1 MSRLTTLKP
10 RVRPAPT
17 RHPAPAPTGQHER
30 VRGSAWQTTR
40 ARILTRD
47 MGVCRCAGC
56 RAAGRLRPASEVD
69 HVVPLWENGTNDDS
83 NLQAINVDCHVEKT
97 ASEYA
102 RRLGKK

>member
-17 RHPAPAPTGQHER
+17 RHPLPAPTGQTER

-40 ARILTRD
+40 DRILTRD
-47 MGVCRCAGC
+47 MGVCRCAAC
-56 RAAGRLRPASEVD
+56 KVSGRLRLANEVD
-69 HVVPLWENGTNDDS
+69 HIVPLWENGSNDDT
-83 NLQAINVDCHVEKT
+83 NLQAINADCHIEKS
-97 ASEYA
+97 AREYA